1 MWMNVNYLLQ
11 HVSYSLHTIVRDY
24 GETRQLQ
31 ENFCGRP
38 DFTDSSF
45 FHGNLEESLLAQSGE
60 VCCCFFYLR
69 GISWSMPWLRFQSTY
84 LSSAR

>member
-1 MWMNVNYLLQ
+1 MNVSYLLQ

-45 FHGNLEESLLAQSGE
+45 FHGNLEESLLAQSG
-60 VCCCFFYLR
+60 
-69 GISWSMPWLRFQSTY
+69 
-84 LSSAR
+84 